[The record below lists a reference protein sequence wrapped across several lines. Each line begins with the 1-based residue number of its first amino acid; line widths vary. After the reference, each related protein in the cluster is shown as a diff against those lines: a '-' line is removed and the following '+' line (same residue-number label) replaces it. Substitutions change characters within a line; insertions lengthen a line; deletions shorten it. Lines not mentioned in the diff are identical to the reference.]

1 MDLQEI
7 AKSCRVF
14 LSMPWLEGLTPRALS
29 TAPGTESVD
38 TGEALERRHGIFR
51 PDEVGLSVF
60 DHGALYGDSVF
71 EGLLVVQGRLFT
83 WREHLARLQ
92 SGARSLGI
100 AIPYDPVELTMQ
112 VLRTIA
118 EADLDRLERAYVRLV
133 VTRGLGDLG
142 IYPPRC
148 IGSTVFAIAARIQLY
163 PEELYKRGIELSV
176 AREVRRPGPDILD
189 PNVKA
194 SNYLNNIRAL
204 LETLAEKRP
213 ETLMLTQQGF
223 VSEATADNLFLVIR
237 EEGWESDPGRVRV
250 QTPPKEYCLE
260 GITRGLILEAAR
272 AAGYVTEET
281 ATLLPSDLTGAGR
294 EVFLTGTGAGLIPV
308 IRIGHQDVGDGKP
321 GPITRE
327 LRRSLLADMANPVL
341 GVAVRATRQEVKEY
355 LAGQAVPFGDKP

>member
-14 LSMPWLEGLTPRALS
+14 LSMPWLEGLTPRVLR
-29 TAPGTESVD
+29 TAPGTESAA

-51 PDEVGLSVF
+51 PDEAGLSVF

-100 AIPYDPVELTMQ
+100 PIPYDPVELTMQ

-133 VTRGLGDLG
+133 LTRGLGDLG

-163 PEELYKRGIELSV
+163 PEELYERGIELSV

-237 EEGWESDPGRVRV
+237 EEGWEGDPGRVRI
-250 QTPPKEYCLE
+250 QTPPAAYCLE
-260 GITRGLILEAAR
+260 GITRELILKAAR
-272 AAGYVTEET
+272 AAGHSVEET
-281 ATLLPSDLTGAGR
+281 STMLPSDLTGAGR

-308 IRIGHQDVGDGKP
+308 VKVGHQDVGDAKP
-321 GPITRE
+321 GPVTRE
-327 LRRSLLADMANPVL
+327 LRKSLLADMANPAM
-341 GVAVRATRQEVKEY
+341 GVPVRATRQEVEEY
-355 LAGQAVPFGDKP
+355 LAG

>member
-7 AKSCRVF
+7 AKTCRVF
-14 LSMPWLEGLTPRALS
+14 LSMPWLEGLTPRVLR
-29 TAPGTESVD
+29 TAPGTETAAPSARI
-38 TGEALERRHGIFR
+38 EPLERRHGIFR

-83 WREHLARLQ
+83 WREHLARFQ
-92 SGARSLGI
+92 SGARDLSI
-100 AIPYDPVELTMQ
+100 ALPYDPVELTLQ
-112 VLRTIA
+112 ILRTIA

-133 VTRGLGDLG
+133 LTRGLGDLG

-148 IGSTVFAIAARIQLY
+148 IGSTVFAIAARLQLY
-163 PEELYKRGIELSV
+163 PEALYERGIELSV
-176 AREVRRPGPDILD
+176 AREVRRPGKDILD
-189 PNVKA
+189 PNIKA

-237 EEGWESDPGRVRV
+237 GEGWESDPGRVRV
-250 QTPPKEYCLE
+250 QTPPAEYCLE
-260 GITRGLILEAAR
+260 GITRRLILDAAR
-272 AAGYVTEET
+272 TAGHTIEESPT
-281 ATLLPSDLTGAGR
+281 MLPSDLTGADR

-308 IRIGHQDVGDGKP
+308 VKVGHQDVGDGKP
-321 GPITRE
+321 GPVTRE
-327 LRRSLLADMANPVL
+327 LRKSLLAAMADPRL
-341 GVAVRATRQEVKEY
+341 GIAVRATRHEIERY
-355 LAGQAVPFGDKP
+355 LAG

>member
-14 LSMPWLEGLTPRALS
+14 LSMPWLEGLTPKALTES
-29 TAPGTESVD
+29 AAPGIDEP
-38 TGEALERRHGIFR
+38 LERRHGIFR

-83 WREHLARLQ
+83 WREHLARLY
-92 SGARSLGI
+92 SSARSLSI
-100 AIPYDPVELTMQ
+100 AVPYDPVDLTLQ

-163 PEELYKRGIELSV
+163 PEELYERGIELSV
-176 AREVRRPGPDILD
+176 ARTVRRPGVDILD

-237 EEGWESDPGRVRV
+237 EESGVRI
-250 QTPPKEYCLE
+250 QTPPAAYCLE
-260 GITRGLILEAAR
+260 GITRGLILKAAR
-272 AAGYVTEET
+272 AAGYSIEET
-281 ATLLPSDLTGAGR
+281 STMLPSDLTGAGR

-308 IRIGHQDVGDGKP
+308 VRIGHQDVGDGRP
-321 GPITRE
+321 GPVTRE
-327 LRRSLLADMANPVL
+327 LRKSLLADMADPRLSVP
-341 GVAVRATRQEVKEY
+341 VRATRQEVEEY
-355 LAGQAVPFGDKP
+355 LA

>member
-14 LSMPWLEGLTPRALS
+14 LSMPWLEGLTPKALTERA
-29 TAPGTESVD
+29 AQGTLED
-38 TGEALERRHGIFR
+38 PLERRHGIFR

-92 SGARSLGI
+92 SSARKLSI
-100 AIPYDPVELTMQ
+100 AIPYDPVELTVQ

-133 VTRGLGDLG
+133 LTRGLGDLG

-163 PEELYKRGIELSV
+163 PEELYERGIELSV
-176 AREVRRPGPDILD
+176 AREVRRPGIDILD

-237 EEGWESDPGRVRV
+237 EEGWENDPGRVKI
-250 QTPPKEYCLE
+250 QTPPAAYCLE
-260 GITRGLILEAAR
+260 GITRGLILKAAR
-272 AAGYVTEET
+272 AAGYGIEET
-281 ATLLPSDLTGAGR
+281 ATMLPSDLTGAGR

-308 IRIGHQDVGDGKP
+308 VRVGHQDVGDARP
-321 GPITRE
+321 GPVTRE
-327 LRRSLLADMANPVL
+327 LRRSLLADMADPRLSVP
-341 GVAVRATRQEVKEY
+341 VRATRQEVEEY
-355 LAGQAVPFGDKP
+355 LAG

>member
-1 MDLQEI
+1 MDLQDI
-7 AKSCRVF
+7 ARSCRVF
-14 LSMPWLEGLTPRALS
+14 LSMPWLEGLTPRAL
-29 TAPGTESVD
+29 TERAEAGTIE
-38 TGEALERRHGIFR
+38 EPLERRHGIFR

-92 SGARSLGI
+92 SGARNLSI

-163 PEELYKRGIELSV
+163 PEELYERGIELSV
-176 AREVRRPGPDILD
+176 AREVRRPGTDVLD

-237 EEGWESDPGRVRV
+237 EEGGVRI
-250 QTPPKEYCLE
+250 QTPPAAYCLE
-260 GITRGLILEAAR
+260 GITRGLILKAAR
-272 AAGYVTEET
+272 AAGYRVEET
-281 ATLLPSDLTGAGR
+281 ATLLPSDLTGADR

-308 IRIGHQDVGDGKP
+308 VRIGHQEVGDGKP
-321 GPITRE
+321 GPVTRE
-327 LRRSLLADMANPVL
+327 LRKSLLADMADPRL
-341 GVAVRATRQEVKEY
+341 SVAVRATRQEVEEY
-355 LAGQAVPFGDKP
+355 LAG

>member
-7 AKSCRVF
+7 ARSCRVF
-14 LSMPWLEGLTPRALS
+14 LSMPWLEGLTPRVLR
-29 TAPGTESVD
+29 TAPGTESPVD
-38 TGEALERRHGIFR
+38 PTMTEPLERRHGIFR

-92 SGARSLGI
+92 AGCRGLGI
-100 AIPYDPVELTMQ
+100 AIPYDPVDLTLQ

-163 PEELYKRGIELSV
+163 PEELYERGIELSV
-176 AREVRRPGPDILD
+176 AREVRRPGVDILD

-237 EEGWESDPGRVRV
+237 EENGVRI
-250 QTPPKEYCLE
+250 QTPPAAYCLE

-272 AAGYVTEET
+272 AAGYTVEECS
-281 ATLLPSDLTGAGR
+281 TLLPSDLTGASR

-308 IRIGHQDVGDGKP
+308 VKIGHQDVGDGRP
-321 GPITRE
+321 GPVTRE
-327 LRRSLLADMANPVL
+327 LRKSLLADMADPRLSVP
-341 GVAVRATRQEVKEY
+341 VRATRQEVEEY
-355 LAGQAVPFGDKP
+355 LAG

>member
-1 MDLQEI
+1 
-7 AKSCRVF
+7 
-14 LSMPWLEGLTPRALS
+14 MPWLEGLTPRVLR
-29 TAPGTESVD
+29 TAPGTESPA
-38 TGEALERRHGIFR
+38 TKEPLERRHGIFR

-92 SGARSLGI
+92 SGSRSLGI
-100 AIPYDPVELTMQ
+100 PIPYDPVELTMQ

-163 PEELYKRGIELSV
+163 PEELYERGIELSV
-176 AREVRRPGPDILD
+176 AREVRRPGIDILD

-237 EEGWESDPGRVRV
+237 EEGWESDPGRVRI

-260 GITRGLILEAAR
+260 GITRGLILKAAR
-272 AAGYVTEET
+272 AAGHSIEET
-281 ATLLPSDLTGAGR
+281 STMLPSDLTGDGR

-308 IRIGHQDVGDGKP
+308 VKVGHQDVGDGTP
-321 GPITRE
+321 GPVTRE
-327 LRRSLLADMANPVL
+327 LRRSLLAAMADPSLSVP
-341 GVAVRATRQEVKEY
+341 VRATRQEVEEY
-355 LAGQAVPFGDKP
+355 LAG

>member
-7 AKSCRVF
+7 ARSCRVF
-14 LSMPWLEGLTPRALS
+14 VSMPWLEGLTPRVLR
-29 TAPGTESVD
+29 TAPGTESA
-38 TGEALERRHGIFR
+38 TAGEPLERRHGIFR
-51 PDEVGLSVF
+51 PDEIGLSVF

-92 SGARSLGI
+92 SGCANLRI
-100 AIPYDPVELTMQ
+100 AIPYDPVELTAQ

-133 VTRGLGDLG
+133 VSRGMGDLG

-163 PEELYKRGIELSV
+163 PEELYEAGIALSV
-176 AREVRRPGPDILD
+176 AREVRRPGADILD
-189 PNVKA
+189 PGVKA

-204 LETLAEKRP
+204 LETLADKRP

-237 EEGWESDPGRVRV
+237 EDGWESDPGRVRV
-250 QTPPKEYCLE
+250 QTPSACYCLE
-260 GITRGLILEAAR
+260 GITRGLILKAAR
-272 AAGYVTEET
+272 AAGYTVEET
-281 ATLLPSDLTGAGR
+281 PAMLPSDLTGAGR

-308 IRIGHQDVGDGKP
+308 VKIGHQDVGDGRP
-321 GPITRE
+321 GPVTRE
-327 LRRSLLADMANPVL
+327 LRRSLLADMADPRLSVP
-341 GVAVRATRQEVKEY
+341 VRATRQEIEEY
-355 LAGQAVPFGDKP
+355 LAG

>member
-7 AKSCRVF
+7 AKTCRVF
-14 LSMPWLEGLTPRALS
+14 LSMPWLEGLTPRALR
-29 TAPGTESVD
+29 TTPGTESPA
-38 TGEALERRHGIFR
+38 TSEPLERRHGIFR

-83 WREHLARLQ
+83 WREHLARLY
-92 SGARSLGI
+92 SSARSLSI
-100 AIPYDPVELTMQ
+100 DVPYDPVDLSLH

-118 EADLDRLERAYVRLV
+118 EADLDRRERAYVRLV
-133 VTRGLGDLG
+133 LTRGLGDLG

-148 IGSTVFAIAARIQLY
+148 IGSTVFAIAARLQLY
-163 PEELYKRGIELSV
+163 PEALYERGIELSV
-176 AREVRRPGPDILD
+176 AREVRRPGIDVLD

-237 EEGWESDPGRVRV
+237 EDGWESDPARVRV
-250 QTPPKEYCLE
+250 LTPPKEYCLE
-260 GITRGLILEAAR
+260 GITRGLILKAAR
-272 AAGYVTEET
+272 AAGHTIEET
-281 ATLLPSDLTGAGR
+281 STMLPSDLTGAGR

-308 IRIGHQDVGDGKP
+308 VKVGHQDVGDGVP

-327 LRRSLLADMANPVL
+327 LRKSLIADMADPSLSVP
-341 GVAVRATRQEVKEY
+341 VRATRQEVEEY
-355 LAGQAVPFGDKP
+355 LAG

>member
-7 AKSCRVF
+7 AKTCRVF
-14 LSMPWLEGLTPRALS
+14 LSMPWLEGLTPRVLR
-29 TAPGTESVD
+29 TAPGTESVANPAI
-38 TGEALERRHGIFR
+38 TEPLERRHGIFR

-71 EGLLVVQGRLFT
+71 EGLLVVQDRLFT

-92 SGARSLGI
+92 SGSRSLGI
-100 AIPYDPVELTMQ
+100 PIPYDPAELTMQ

-133 VTRGLGDLG
+133 LTRGLGDLG

-163 PEELYKRGIELSV
+163 PEELYERGIELSV
-176 AREVRRPGPDILD
+176 ARQVRRPGIDVLD

-213 ETLMLTQQGF
+213 ETLMLTQEGF

-237 EEGWESDPGRVRV
+237 EDGWKNDPGRVRI

-260 GITRGLILEAAR
+260 GITRSLILKAAR
-272 AAGYVTEET
+272 AAGHTIEET
-281 ATLLPSDLTGAGR
+281 SAMLPSDLTGAGR

-308 IRIGHQDVGDGKP
+308 VKIGHQDVGDGKP
-321 GPITRE
+321 GPVTRE
-327 LRRSLLADMANPVL
+327 LRKSLLADMADPRL
-341 GVAVRATRQEVKEY
+341 SVAVRATRQEVEEY
-355 LAGQAVPFGDKP
+355 LAG

>member
-14 LSMPWLEGLTPRALS
+14 LSMPWLEGLTPKAL
-29 TAPGTESVD
+29 TESAARGVID
-38 TGEALERRHGIFR
+38 EPLERRHGIFR

-71 EGLLVVQGRLFT
+71 EGLLVVKGRLFT
-83 WREHLARLQ
+83 WREHLVRLQ
-92 SGARSLGI
+92 GGARSLGI

-163 PEELYKRGIELSV
+163 PEELYERGIELSV
-176 AREVRRPGPDILD
+176 AREVRRPGVDILD

-237 EEGWESDPGRVRV
+237 EEGWEKDPGRVRI
-250 QTPPKEYCLE
+250 QTPPAAYCLE
-260 GITRGLILEAAR
+260 GITRGLILKAAR
-272 AAGYVTEET
+272 AAGHAVEET
-281 ATLLPSDLTGAGR
+281 ATMLPSDLTGAGR

-308 IRIGHQDVGDGKP
+308 VRIGHQDVGDGKP

-327 LRRSLLADMANPVL
+327 LRKSLLADMADPRLSVP
-341 GVAVRATRQEVKEY
+341 VRATRQEVEEY
-355 LAGQAVPFGDKP
+355 LAE

>member
-7 AKSCRVF
+7 ARSCRVF
-14 LSMPWLEGLTPRALS
+14 LSMPWLEGLTPRALMES
-29 TAPGTESVD
+29 APTSEP
-38 TGEALERRHGIFR
+38 LERRHGIFR
-51 PDEVGLSVF
+51 PDEIGLSVF

-92 SGARSLGI
+92 RGCANLGI
-100 AIPYDPVELTMQ
+100 AIPYDPVELTAQ

-133 VTRGLGDLG
+133 VSRGVGDLG

-163 PEELYKRGIELSV
+163 PEELYEGGIALSV
-176 AREVRRPGPDILD
+176 AREVRRPGADVLD
-189 PNVKA
+189 PGIKA

-213 ETLMLTQQGF
+213 ETLMLTQEGF

-237 EEGWESDPGRVRV
+237 EEGWESDPRRVRV
-250 QTPPKEYCLE
+250 QTPSAQYCLE
-260 GITRGLILEAAR
+260 GITRGLILKAAR
-272 AAGYVTEET
+272 AAGHTVEET
-281 ATLLPSDLTGAGR
+281 LTMLPSDLTGAGR

-308 IRIGHQDVGDGKP
+308 VKIGHQDVGEGKP
-321 GPITRE
+321 GPVTRE
-327 LRRSLLADMANPVL
+327 LRKSLLADMADPRLSVP
-341 GVAVRATRQEVKEY
+341 VRATRQEIEEY
-355 LAGQAVPFGDKP
+355 LAG

>member
-14 LSMPWLEGLTPRALS
+14 LSMPWLEGLTPRVLR
-29 TAPGTESVD
+29 TAPGTESPA
-38 TGEALERRHGIFR
+38 TQEPLERRHGIFR

-83 WREHLARLQ
+83 WREHLARLHG
-92 SGARSLGI
+92 SARSLSI
-100 AIPYDPVELTMQ
+100 AVPYDPVEMTVQ

-118 EADLDRLERAYVRLV
+118 EAELDRLERAYVRLV
-133 VTRGLGDLG
+133 LTRGLGDLG

-163 PEELYKRGIELSV
+163 PEELYERGIELSV
-176 AREVRRPGPDILD
+176 AREVRRPGIDVLD

-237 EEGWESDPGRVRV
+237 QEGWEKDPARVLI
-250 QTPPKEYCLE
+250 QTPPAAYCLE
-260 GITRGLILEAAR
+260 GITRGLILKAAR
-272 AAGYVTEET
+272 TAGHTIEET
-281 ATLLPSDLTGAGR
+281 ATMLPSDLTGAGR

-308 IRIGHQDVGDGKP
+308 VRIGHQDVGDAKP
-321 GPITRE
+321 GPVTRD
-327 LRRSLLADMANPVL
+327 LRKSLLADMADPRLSVP
-341 GVAVRATRQEVKEY
+341 VRATRQEIEEY
-355 LAGQAVPFGDKP
+355 LAG

>member
-7 AKSCRVF
+7 AKTCRIF
-14 LSMPWLEGLTPRALS
+14 LSMPWLEGLTPRVLR
-29 TAPGTESVD
+29 TAPGTE
-38 TGEALERRHGIFR
+38 TATPGTAEPLERRHGIFR

-92 SGARSLGI
+92 GGARDLSI
-100 AIPYDPVELTMQ
+100 PIPYDPVDLTLQ
-112 VLRTIA
+112 ILRTIA

-133 VTRGLGDLG
+133 LTRGLGDLG

-148 IGSTVFAIAARIQLY
+148 IGSTVFAIAARLQLY
-163 PEELYKRGIELSV
+163 PEALYERGIELSV
-176 AREVRRPGPDILD
+176 ARQVRRPGADVLD

-223 VSEATADNLFLVIR
+223 VSEASADNLFLVIR
-237 EEGWESDPGRVRV
+237 NEGWESDPGRVTV
-250 QTPPKEYCLE
+250 LTPPAEYCLE
-260 GITRGLILEAAR
+260 GITRGLIMKAAR
-272 AAGYVTEET
+272 AAGHTVEET
-281 ATLLPSDLTGAGR
+281 SVMLPSDLTGADR

-308 IRIGHQDVGDGKP
+308 VKVGHQDVGDGKP
-321 GPITRE
+321 GPVTRE
-327 LRRSLLADMANPVL
+327 LRKSLLAAMADPRL
-341 GVAVRATRQEVKEY
+341 SISVRATRGDVEQY
-355 LAGQAVPFGDKP
+355 LAG